1 MFLVQPLSLPTEIC
15 KFSSSQF
22 KASLLLSLL
31 IGWPSQTA
39 GGWGFCTQRQSCLTE
54 MIMLGFSLPFLKQFG
69 MTEKHNG
76 FKRKAVIK
84 RAVKRLWV
92 LACLRWWLLIS
103 MWVFVT
109 ISWSQSDKYWSTP
122 PHDFFRMWNELQR
135 SLKGAVICV
144 ELSLVEPNITQWLNT
159 HHVLFQAI

>member
-1 MFLVQPLSLPTEIC
+1 MC

-22 KASLLLSLL
+22 KASLPLSLL

-54 MIMLGFSLPFLKQFG
+54 MIILGLSLPLPKQFG

-92 LACLRWWLLIS
+92 LACLLWWLLIY

-109 ISWSQSDKYWSTP
+109 ISRSKCDKYWSIP
-122 PHDFFRMWNELQR
+122 PPRLFRMWNELQR
-135 SLKGAVICV
+135 SLKGPVVCV
-144 ELSLVEPNITQWLNT
+144 EMNLEPNITEWQNT